1 MEHAIGTGKLE
12 TGTFRQTHQRRQAL
26 GELIAETVGRS
37 TAEMQAVRIPEEQ
50 THATAFVAAE
60 AQHSRTIHRNTAH
73 TIHLA
78 KRTIAE
84 TLAGRALINR
94 VNVVVFTAIHGAD
107 GEHVVDGLRGI
118 PLGFA
123 QHRPQHRI
131 TVALID
137 RLVDP
142 LRQLHNQER

>member
-12 TGTFRQTHQRRQAL
+12 TGMFRQTHQRRQAL

-37 TAEMQAVRIPEEQ
+37 TAEMQAVRVPEEQ

-78 KRTIAE
+78 KRTIA
-84 TLAGRALINR
+84 
-94 VNVVVFTAIHGAD
+94 
-107 GEHVVDGLRGI
+107 
-118 PLGFA
+118 
-123 QHRPQHRI
+123 
-131 TVALID
+131 
-137 RLVDP
+137 
-142 LRQLHNQER
+142 